1 MQGKHSN
8 FKLTILL
15 IACVLIALPIFFER
29 LHSDEAFYWDI
40 SHNLFKGNGLLS
52 GIDNRPYV
60 GHMPLPLVL
69 AAPFSSLLGEHIYT
83 VRFVAALF
91 TIGCAVLIF
100 LISQSLY
107 SQNVAFISSLL
118 FLTSFQ
124 ALRFGGRF
132 YLDQFGAFFFLLA
145 VFLLLKKRYF
155 LAGLFAALMILG
167 REYWLGIY
175 PFFIIYLLMKKEPI
189 TTFVLPFIIILLGGL
204 FYAASTVGLSYF
216 YQNQFTV
223 NTLKRY
229 LNPSFLQENAVSLFK
244 SWLEVFIVNV
254 LTFVGFFYAWNSL
267 KENKLWLLVLPQ
279 FVVVSMIYG
288 FIVNGGVTQYPLG
301 LVASMSIFAGH
312 GLHRIWN
319 GFPPISR
326 YQKYFVPV
334 VLVMIAFQFIGLNI
348 VATKVTLHQNWGI
361 WGFGYKDDAK
371 IISLLREKAAG
382 EYIYGIHGAFVEDR
396 SRWNWTDFGV
406 QQAIREEP
414 DWLITFDNYV
424 RFKQPKENSLKVEIY
439 HIGPYLVFHSHP
451 RGHLSELIAQTEF
464 PKWRFRK

>member
-1 MQGKHSN
+1 M
-8 FKLTILL
+8 L
-15 IACVLIALPIFFER
+15 
-29 LHSDEAFYWDI
+29 
-40 SHNLFKGNGLLS
+40 
-52 GIDNRPYV
+52 
-60 GHMPLPLVL
+60 
-69 AAPFSSLLGEHIYT
+69 
-83 VRFVAALF
+83 
-91 TIGCAVLIF
+91 
-100 LISQSLY
+100 
-107 SQNVAFISSLL
+107 
-118 FLTSFQ
+118 
-124 ALRFGGRF
+124 
-132 YLDQFGAFFFLLA
+132 
-145 VFLLLKKRYF
+145 
-155 LAGLFAALMILG
+155 
-167 REYWLGIY
+167 
-175 PFFIIYLLMKKEPI
+175 
-189 TTFVLPFIIILLGGL
+189 
-204 FYAASTVGLSYF
+204 
-216 YQNQFTV
+216 
-223 NTLKRY
+223 
-229 LNPSFLQENAVSLFK
+229 
-244 SWLEVFIVNV
+244 IVNV
-254 LTFVGFFYAWNSL
+254 LTFVGFFCAWTSL
-267 KENKLWLLVLPQ
+267 KENKLWFLVLPQ

-371 IISLLREKAAG
+371 IISLLREKAVG

-414 DWLITFDNYV
+414 DWLIIFDNYV